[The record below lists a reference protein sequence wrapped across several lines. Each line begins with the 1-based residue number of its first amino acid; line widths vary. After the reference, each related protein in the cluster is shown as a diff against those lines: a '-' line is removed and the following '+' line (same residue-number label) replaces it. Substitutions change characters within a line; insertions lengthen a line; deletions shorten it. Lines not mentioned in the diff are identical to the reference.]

1 MPHLSVVIPVYNS
14 ASAITAVVDDCFTAL
29 SHLDFEIV
37 LVDDGSVDGSHIAI
51 FNLAE
56 THSNIKAISLA
67 KNVGEFNAVMCGLNH
82 ASGDYVAII
91 DDDGQ
96 NPPAEILKLLTE
108 AEKGHDVVYARYDEK
123 KHAGWRNAGSRFSNY
138 VAWLITNKSKDL
150 YLSSFKVLSR
160 PLVKKII
167 TYTNANVYPD
177 VLVLKYAENIGV
189 VEVAHKESAIKSRY
203 TVKRLISVFTAMLIT
218 RYGIM
223 GHLLFYLLFIVSFL
237 PILIVLVLSLTQL
250 FKSLGLEQQFKND
263 HWLSIALTIL
273 IVSILPKTKKDRQF
287 EIKRTSF

>member
-14 ASAITAVVDDCFTAL
+14 ASTITTVVDDCFTAL
-29 SHLDFEIV
+29 AHLDFELL
-37 LVDDGSVDGSHIAI
+37 LVDDGSTDASELVI
-51 FNLAE
+51 FKLAE
-56 THSNIKAISLA
+56 KHPNIKAISLA
-67 KNVGEFNAVMCGLNH
+67 KNAGEFNAVMCGLNH
-82 ASGDYVAII
+82 ARGNYVAII

-96 NPPAEILKLLTE
+96 NPPAEILKLLAK
-108 AEKGHDVVYARYDEK
+108 AESGFDVVYARYDEK

-138 VAWLITNKSKDL
+138 VAWLITNKPKDL

-189 VEVAHKESAIKSRY
+189 VEVAHKQSQIKSRY
-203 TVKRLISVFTAMLIT
+203 TVKRLISVFTSMLIT

-223 GHLLFYLLFIVSFL
+223 GHLLFYLLLIITLL

-250 FKSLGLEQQFKND
+250 FKSLGFEQQFKND
-263 HWLSIALTIL
+263 HWLSIVLTIL